1 MDQTSAKLEKSARR
15 PAATSPTRSRGL
27 FLAGLASLMLLA
39 ACVPGLV
46 PGLRNIHGQTWSAR
60 FEVDVQ
66 VASTTVRLPVEIA
79 LTFSQSLQNIDA
91 DATIEYDAG
100 IFRLQTG
107 RLVALDG
114 RLGLDDHL
122 ALDSSSNLLSFE
134 GNFVGD
140 RLIGTVAIAG
150 VVPVGNVTFTRI
162 R

>member
-1 MDQTSAKLEKSARR
+1 MTESATTARTTSS
-15 PAATSPTRSRGL
+15 RSRL
-27 FLAGLASLMLLA
+27 PFLAAVMVLLALA
-39 ACVPGLV
+39 ACIPIGV

-66 VASTTVRLPVEIA
+66 VATSTVRLPVEVA
-79 LTFSQSLQNIDA
+79 LTFSQSLQDVSA

-122 ALDSSSNLLSFE
+122 ALDSTSNLLSFE

>member
-60 FEVDVQ
+60 FEVDVR
-66 VASTTVRLPVEIA
+66 VATTTIRLPVEVA
-79 LTFSQSLQNIDA
+79 LTFRQNLQNVSA
-91 DATIEYDAG
+91 DATIEHDVG

-107 RLVALDG
+107 RLVELSG
-114 RLGLDDHL
+114 RIGLDDRL
-122 ALDSSSNLLSFE
+122 DLDSPNNALTFE
-134 GNFVGD
+134 GRFVGD
-140 RLIGTVAIAG
+140 RLVGTVAIAG
-150 VVPVGNVTFTRI
+150 VVPVGDVTFTRI

>member
-1 MDQTSAKLEKSARR
+1 VDQNSANLEKSARR
-15 PAATSPTRSRGL
+15 SSAISPARSRGL
-27 FLAGLASLMLLA
+27 FLAGLAALMLLA

-46 PGLRNIHGQTWSAR
+46 PGLRNVHGQTWSAR

-66 VASTTVRLPVEIA
+66 VATSTVRLPVEVA
-79 LTFSQSLQNIDA
+79 LTFSQSLQDVSA

-107 RLVALDG
+107 RLVSLDG
-114 RLGLDDHL
+114 RLGLDGHL
-122 ALDSSSNLLSFE
+122 ALDSPSNLLSFE
-134 GNFVGD
+134 GSFVGD
-140 RLIGTVAIAG
+140 ALVGTVAIAG